1 MNLSQF
7 KPVFVLQRFDL
18 QPNIRERN
26 PVVKQD
32 PTVFQFTATNC
43 GVQKWRYVRV

>member
-7 KPVFVLQRFDL
+7 KPLNLVLDLRRSAL
-18 QPNIRERN
+18 QPHIRERN

-32 PTVFQFTATNC
+32 PTVFTLWTF
-43 GVQKWRYVRV
+43 GV